1 MSARSLLD
9 AAKLRIR
16 KMHSDA
22 LDDDVCRYIDFALA
36 DLERIGVPP
45 ENLQNPDA
53 LLSEA
58 VLVYVQANFGGSV
71 DDKLMQSYNMI
82 LTKIKGS
89 RHCRKEASN
98 E

>member
-1 MSARSLLD
+1 MDRQQLFE

-16 KMHSDA
+16 KMQSDA
-22 LDDDVCRYIDFALA
+22 LDEDVRQYVNVALA
-36 DLERIGVPP
+36 DLERIGVPSAD
-45 ENLQNPDA
+45 LQKPDA

-71 DDKLMQSYNMI
+71 DEKLMQSYNMI

-89 RHCRKEASN
+89 KHCVKGVTA
-98 E
+98 

>member
-1 MSARSLLD
+1 MDARHLLE

-22 LDDDVCRYIDFALA
+22 LDEDVRQYVNFALA
-36 DLERIGVPP
+36 DLERIGVPSSDL
-45 ENLQNPDA
+45 ESPDA

-71 DDKLMQSYNMI
+71 DEKLMQSYNMI

-89 RHCRKEASN
+89 KHCIKGVTA
-98 E
+98 

>member
-1 MSARSLLD
+1 MDARHLLE

-22 LDDDVCRYIDFALA
+22 LDEDVRQYVNFALA
-36 DLERIGVPP
+36 DLERIGVPSSDL
-45 ENLQNPDA
+45 ENPDA

-58 VLVYVQANFGGSV
+58 VLVYVQANFGDSV
-71 DDKLMQSYNMI
+71 DEKLMQSYNMM

-89 RHCRKEASN
+89 KHCTKGVTA
-98 E
+98 